1 MAATDSQICSRCN
14 GQGHRAAQCPKMSFY
29 RTCEYCKVV
38 GHSAKAC
45 PKLQR
50 RALEKATQ
58 QKVVKNQTSDA
69 RSESGTSTTASGDS
83 WTSGAWRKP
92 RGVKSKAKGASGE
105 WQPEHW
111 VLSTE
116 EEREARKLEKKLR
129 EIAALEQSVDQG
141 KSLDALQLQ
150 KVGRKSEIEGHDIL
164 RKVRLGYRR
173 VTLPVAE

>member
-1 MAATDSQICSRCN
+1 M
-14 GQGHRAAQCPKMSFY
+14 
-29 RTCEYCKVV
+29 V

-58 QKVVKNQTSDA
+58 QKAVKNQTSDTW
-69 RSESGTSTTASGDS
+69 SESGTSTTASGDS

-92 RGVKSKAKGASGE
+92 RSVKSKAKGASGE

-116 EEREARKLEKKLR
+116 EEREAT
-129 EIAALEQSVDQG
+129 A
-141 KSLDALQLQ
+141 
-150 KVGRKSEIEGHDIL
+150 
-164 RKVRLGYRR
+164 R
-173 VTLPVAE
+173 VTISDRNRIPFKPEHNKS

>member
-1 MAATDSQICSRCN
+1 M
-14 GQGHRAAQCPKMSFY
+14 
-29 RTCEYCKVV
+29 V
-38 GHSAKAC
+38 GHSIKAC

-92 RGVKSKAKGASGE
+92 RGLQSKAKGATGE

-111 VLSTE
+111 MLSTE
-116 EEREARKLEKKLR
+116 EEREATGQGLLTR
-129 EIAALEQSVDQG
+129 SVPN
-141 KSLDALQLQ
+141 
-150 KVGRKSEIEGHDIL
+150 RI
-164 RKVRLGYRR
+164 
-173 VTLPVAE
+173 PVSPSIIRST